1 MWSLDDEL
9 ADTAL
14 SRLFVGDKPSKE
26 VAWFSLPGGRTLFS
40 TNDSAELLYFLRTGR
55 LAVVRTSET
64 GQREVIGMIRPGE
77 PVGEMALIAGTPH
90 TATVIALRDSEIL
103 ALPRAAF
110 FLEARRHPDIM
121 AEVARLMILRARQ
134 ASRRAPA
141 SAPTVFAFVG
151 VSEGLHVRPIVEK
164 LRGRVEG
171 LGFTAT
177 VVGGEALQA
186 PTEWFSAVEQAH
198 DLVLY
203 VAEPGETAW
212 TELCGRQVDRLM
224 LMGRGD
230 KAPPGTPSAFAADA
244 MQQHRLMDLILVQP
258 AGRAYPSGS
267 DAWVQ
272 AAGAARVF
280 HMREGGEEDL
290 QRLARILTGTS
301 VGLVLSGGGARAY
314 AHVGAVRALREAGAP
329 IDFVGG
335 TSMGAIV
342 GAGLAM
348 GWTDPEIEARIREAF
363 VRSSPL
369 SDIAFPMIAMTRGD
383 QVRRRL
389 EHHFDGVDIAD
400 LWLPFF
406 CVSSNLT
413 TGLPKVHRR
422 GNLALALRAS
432 SALPGVLPPVIDGEE
447 VLVDGAVMRN
457 FPADIMRS
465 GHAGPVVGVD
475 VSRARGLNAE
485 DCRPPSSI
493 WRWILSGGW
502 MSGPPIVS
510 ILMRAATV
518 STERDLA
525 AAREATDVLVAP
537 RLDKVEIR
545 DWRAFEPAVTAG
557 YQGMTAAL
565 AKLDRPLTDLRR
577 RDAELPEKI

>member
-14 SRLFVGDKPSKE
+14 SRLFVGEKPSKE

-40 TNDSAELLYFLRTGR
+40 TGDSAELLYFLRTGR
-55 LAVVRTSET
+55 LAVVRTNEA

-121 AEVARLMILRARQ
+121 AEVARLMIVRARQ

-141 SAPTVFAFVG
+141 AAPTVFAFVG
-151 VSEGLHVRPIVEK
+151 VSEGLHVRPVVEK
-164 LRGRVEG
+164 MRGRIEG

-224 LMGRGD
+224 LVGRGD
-230 KAPPGTPSAFAADA
+230 KPPPAQPSAFAADA
-244 MQQHRLMDLILVQP
+244 MQQHRLMDLMLIQP
-258 AGRAYPSGS
+258 ANREHPSGS
-267 DAWVQ
+267 DAWLV
-272 AAGAARVF
+272 ASGAARVF
-280 HMREGGEEDL
+280 HVRSGDEADL
-290 QRLARILTGTS
+290 DRMGRILTGTS

-314 AHVGAVRALREAGAP
+314 AHVGAVQALREAGAP
-329 IDFVGG
+329 IDFLGG
-335 TSMGAIV
+335 SSMGAIV
-342 GAGLAM
+342 GAGVAM
-348 GWTDPEIEARIREAF
+348 GWTNDEIVTRIRDAF

-369 SDIAFPMIAMTRGD
+369 SDIAFPMIAMTHGRHVKD
-383 QVRRRL
+383 RL
-389 EHHFDGVDIAD
+389 EHHFDDVEIAD
-400 LWLPFF
+400 LWLPYF

-413 TGLPKVHRR
+413 TGMPKVHRR
-422 GNLALALRAS
+422 GNLAVALRAS
-432 SALPGVLPPVIDGEE
+432 SALPGVLPPVMDGED

-457 FPADIMRS
+457 FPADIMRAA
-465 GHAGPVVGVD
+465 HAGPVVGVD

-485 DCRPPSSI
+485 DCKPPASLWSWI
-493 WRWILSGGW
+493 FSGAWRQ
-502 MSGPPIVS
+502 GPPIVS

-525 AAREATDVLVAP
+525 AAREATDILVAP
-537 RLDKVEIR
+537 KLDNVEIR
-545 DWRAFEPAVTAG
+545 DWHAFEPAVAAG
-557 YQGMTAAL
+557 HQATQAAL
-565 AKLDRPLTDLRR
+565 ARLDRPLTDLRR
-577 RDAELPEKI
+577 REPADETG

>member
-40 TNDSAELLYFLRTGR
+40 VNDSAELLYFLRTGR

-90 TATVIALRDSEIL
+90 TATVVALRDSEIL

-134 ASRRAPA
+134 ASRREPA
-141 SAPTVFAFVG
+141 AAPTVFAFVG
-151 VSEGLHVRPIVEK
+151 VSEGLRIRPIVEK
-164 LRGRVEG
+164 LRGRIEG

-203 VAEPGETAW
+203 AAEPGEEAW

-224 LMGRGD
+224 LVGRGD
-230 KAPPGTPSAFAADA
+230 KPPPAEPSAFAAEA
-244 MQQHRLMDLILVQP
+244 MQQHRLLDLVLIQP
-258 AGRAYPSGS
+258 ATRETPIGS

-272 AAGAARVF
+272 AASPARLF
-280 HMREGGEEDL
+280 HMREGGEADM
-290 QRLARILTGTS
+290 QRMARVLTGTS

-314 AHVGAVRALREAGAP
+314 AHVGAVHVLREAGVP

-335 TSMGAIV
+335 ASMGAIV
-342 GAGLAM
+342 GAGVAT
-348 GWTDPEIEARIREAF
+348 GWTDQEIEDRVRGAF

-369 SDIAFPMIAMTRGD
+369 SDIAFPMIAMTRGE

-389 EHHFDGVDIAD
+389 DEHFDETEIAD
-400 LWLPFF
+400 LWLPYF

-413 TGLPKVHRR
+413 SGLPKVHKR
-422 GNLALALRAS
+422 GRLADALRAS
-432 SALPGVLPPVIDGEE
+432 SALPGVLPPVTDGED

-457 FPADIMRS
+457 FPADIMRAT
-465 GHAGPVVGVD
+465 HAGPVVGVD
-475 VSRARGLNAE
+475 VSRARGINAD
-485 DCRPPSSI
+485 DCQPPRSV
-493 WRWILSGGW
+493 WKWILSGEW
-502 MSGPPIVS
+502 AKGPPIVS
-510 ILMRAATV
+510 ILMRAATI
-518 STERDLA
+518 SSDRDIL
-525 AAREATDVLVAP
+525 AAREATDVLILP
-537 RLDKVEIR
+537 KIDKVEIR
-545 DWRAFEPAVTAG
+545 DWRAFDPAAEAG
-557 YQGMTAAL
+557 RQATIAAL
-565 AKLDRPLTDLRR
+565 AKLDRPVTDLRR
-577 RDAELPEKI
+577 RDPDEAAA